1 MVMTIAASKPSDI
14 QFFSS
19 YMATKS
25 AVTEVNN
32 INTDSKKVSIKN
44 KYK

>member
-1 MVMTIAASKPSDI
+1 MVMTIAASNQYDI
-14 QFFSS
+14 QVFSS

-32 INTDSKKVSIKN
+32 ANTD
-44 KYK
+44 